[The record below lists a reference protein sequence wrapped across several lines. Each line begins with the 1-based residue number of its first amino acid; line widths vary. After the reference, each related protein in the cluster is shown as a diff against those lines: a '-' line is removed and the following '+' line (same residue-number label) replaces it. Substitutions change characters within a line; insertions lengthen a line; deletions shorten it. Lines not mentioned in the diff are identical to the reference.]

1 MPQMPGGDPFGG
13 QNPFDEMN
21 FENGFPVV
29 VTGFGEDGDIEDE
42 SWLKGTRRQRI
53 DPDAFE
59 PPSGYKRMS
68 LGPQ

>member
-1 MPQMPGGDPFGG
+1 
-13 QNPFDEMN
+13 MN

-29 VTGFGEDGDIEDE
+29 TNSFGEDGGPDDE
-42 SWLKGTRRQRI
+42 SWLKRTRRQRI

-68 LGPQ
+68 MGPR